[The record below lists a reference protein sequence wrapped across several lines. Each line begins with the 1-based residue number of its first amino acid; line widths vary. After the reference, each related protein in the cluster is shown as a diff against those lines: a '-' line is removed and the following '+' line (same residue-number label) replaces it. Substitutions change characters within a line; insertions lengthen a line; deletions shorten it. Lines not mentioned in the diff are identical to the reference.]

1 MGGSSLDI
9 QSDCAETEVECVK
22 HEAEVVEVWQME
34 DYILEVEAWAVDS
47 KRLDD
52 GTNMLEAPGESSQ
65 HADDEVV
72 ESRNFPDGQG
82 ELPDV
87 PSDCAETESGCARPE
102 AEVID
107 AGQVEPHLT
116 VGSVDIEQPNER
128 ADAVEAPDEKSQRV
142 DDDVAKHR
150 DSPDYISEA
159 FESTGD
165 MAELDSADIGSTAT
179 KLEDTSQKEP
189 GKAADQDGPA
199 KPQHGATT
207 RTVAEQ
213 LTHTTWPS
221 PTGTNYIHGPSKG
234 LQLRERLK
242 LSAENE
248 SRQAKSSM
256 AVQSQPTWD
265 NLPGREDN
273 SSGGHDDV
281 TSSGCGNSHGVE
293 QSMLAFSGA
302 QCSEREA
309 KRLRRSPAP
318 PAPSL
323 NGIMDMPTPFTDPR

>member
-52 GTNMLEAPGESSQ
+52 GTNMLEAP
-65 HADDEVV
+65 
-72 ESRNFPDGQG
+72 DGQG

-128 ADAVEAPDEKSQRV
+128 ADAVEAPD
-142 DDDVAKHR
+142 
-150 DSPDYISEA
+150 YISEA

-165 MAELDSADIGSTAT
+165 MAELCAR
-179 KLEDTSQKEP
+179 TSCETIP
-189 GKAADQDGPA
+189 RR
-199 KPQHGATT
+199 T
-207 RTVAEQ
+207 R
-213 LTHTTWPS
+213 
-221 PTGTNYIHGPSKG
+221 
-234 LQLRERLK
+234 
-242 LSAENE
+242 
-248 SRQAKSSM
+248 
-256 AVQSQPTWD
+256 PTWHS
-265 NLPGREDN
+265 R
-273 SSGGHDDV
+273 
-281 TSSGCGNSHGVE
+281 
-293 QSMLAFSGA
+293 
-302 QCSEREA
+302 
-309 KRLRRSPAP
+309 
-318 PAPSL
+318 
-323 NGIMDMPTPFTDPR
+323 